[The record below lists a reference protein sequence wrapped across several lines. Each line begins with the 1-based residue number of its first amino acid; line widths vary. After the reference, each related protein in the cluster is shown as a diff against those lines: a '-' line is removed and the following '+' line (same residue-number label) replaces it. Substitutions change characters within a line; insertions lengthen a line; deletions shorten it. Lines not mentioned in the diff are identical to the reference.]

1 MSDEVVDLLRQ
12 AYADEVETV
21 MNYLANAIYLETFDG
36 EDIAEDLMEDVE
48 EELGHAEELG
58 YRLRYY
64 GEVPPA
70 SMDIEPAQDMLQP
83 PEDST
88 DVEAVIDGVIEAEEE
103 AIGTYE
109 ALVEAA
115 EEANDYVT
123 ADLATEL
130 LADEQAHKAAF
141 LSIKKSF

>member
-1 MSDEVVDLLRQ
+1 MSDEVVELLEK
-12 AYADEVETV
+12 AYVDEVETV
-21 MNYLANAIYLETFDG
+21 MNYLANAIYLETLDG
-36 EDIAEDLMEDVE
+36 EDIAEDLMADVQ

-70 SMDIEPAQDMLQP
+70 SMDFEPSQAMLQP

-88 DVEAVIDGVIEAEEE
+88 DVVSVVDGVIEAETD
-103 AIGTYE
+103 AIETYE
-109 ALVEAA
+109 ALIEAA
-115 EEANDYVT
+115 EEAGDYVT
-123 ADLATEL
+123 ADLATQL
-130 LADEQAHKAAF
+130 LADEQSHKAAF

>member
-1 MSDEVVDLLRQ
+1 MSDEVVDLLEQ
-12 AYADEVETV
+12 AYVDEVETV

-36 EDIAEDLMEDVE
+36 EDVAEDLMEDVQ

-64 GEVPPA
+64 GQVPPA
-70 SMDIEPAQDMLQP
+70 SMDFEPAQDMLQP

-103 AIGTYE
+103 AIETYE
-109 ALVEAA
+109 ALVVAA
-115 EEANDYVT
+115 EDADDYVT